1 MEQKREKA
9 MEQAVVDVN
18 DLSRSFG
25 DKIALDRV
33 SFRATAGQVYGLV
46 GSNGAGKTTL
56 LKHLLGLLRATTGS
70 VRVFGLDPVRDPVGV
85 LSRVGYLSEEHELPE
100 WMRIDELMRY
110 TQAYH
115 PTSWDASYAR
125 ELLVT
130 FGLDPAK
137 KVKELSKGMRA
148 QAGLIAAVAHR
159 PELLILDEPSS
170 GLDAVV
176 RRDILDAIVRTVA
189 DDGRTV
195 IFSSHLLDEVERM
208 SDHVTLIHQGRVAL
222 SGVLDDVRGS
232 YQRSR
237 VHFVDHLDK
246 PPVLDTALA
255 VEGGGRA
262 WSVIH
267 SGSLE
272 QFRHSVAAR
281 GGEVVDSRNATLEEI
296 FLARAG
302 RGQPQV
308 EAA

>member
-1 MEQKREKA
+1 MENT
-9 MEQAVVDVN
+9 VVDVA
-18 DLSRSFG
+18 DLSRSFAQ
-25 DKIALDRV
+25 KKALDGV
-33 SFRATAGQVYGLV
+33 SFRAGAGQVYGLV

-56 LKHLLGLLRATTGS
+56 IKHLLGLLRAASGS

-85 LSRVGYLSEEHELPE
+85 LGRVGYLSEERELPE
-100 WMRIDELMRY
+100 WMSIEELMRY

-115 PTSWDASYAR
+115 PTWDLAYER
-125 ELLVT
+125 ELLKT
-130 FGLDPAK
+130 FALDPARK
-137 KVKELSKGMRA
+137 IKDLSKGMRA

-170 GLDAVV
+170 GLDVVV
-176 RRDILDAIVRTVA
+176 RRDILDAVVRAVA

-208 SDHVTLIHQGRVAL
+208 SDHVTLMHQGRVAL
-222 SGVLDDVRGS
+222 SGVLDDVRRE

-237 VHFVDHLDK
+237 VRFADHFDQ
-246 PPVLDTALA
+246 PPAIETAL
-255 VEGGGRA
+255 VMEGGGRT
-262 WSVIH
+262 WSVVH

-272 QFRHSVAAR
+272 QFRHAVVAR
-281 GGEVVDSRNATLEEI
+281 GGEIVESRDATLEEI

-302 RGQPQV
+302 RNRAQA